1 MITFVFGVIV
11 GWTLIPQPESI
22 GGSLRAL
29 WNKIKPKG

>member
-1 MITFVFGVIV
+1 MFVGIAIGVVV

-29 WNKIKPKG
+29 WNKIKG